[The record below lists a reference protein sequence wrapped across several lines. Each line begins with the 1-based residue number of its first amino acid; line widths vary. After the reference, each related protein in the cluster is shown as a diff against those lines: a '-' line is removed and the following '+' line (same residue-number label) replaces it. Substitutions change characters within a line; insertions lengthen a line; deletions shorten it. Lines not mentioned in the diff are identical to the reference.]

1 MALNSEE
8 SERTASRLADIQT
21 LVQEYTAQVILGE
34 ADLEVL
40 KPIVRCAATHV
51 DPATGERDVEV
62 VKGLFDNYGHMF
74 CGVYASVTRGGAA
87 RIGDAAACL
96 AVAAAA

>member
-1 MALNSEE
+1 MEGWDAWAENDWTGRGL
-8 SERTASRLADIQT
+8 R
-21 LVQEYTAQVILGE
+21 LGE